1 MFVKN
6 AGFTFSQ
13 VKNQS
18 VCSSTMLPGKVNKNN
33 SSAGANK
40 TLDKGKENAMRK
52 LTVNQKSLKT
62 REQNHQRKDDKAGI
76 AALIILVFQL
86 NFTIVLFC
94 SIFERILF

>member
-13 VKNQS
+13 VKSQS

-33 SSAGANK
+33 SCAGAK
-40 TLDKGKENAMRK
+40 TLDKGKENATRK

-76 AALIILVFQL
+76 AALTILVFQL

-94 SIFERILF
+94 SLFERILF

>member
-1 MFVKN
+1 
-6 AGFTFSQ
+6 
-13 VKNQS
+13 
-18 VCSSTMLPGKVNKNN
+18 MLPGKVNKNN

-76 AALIILVFQL
+76 AALTILVFQL

-94 SIFERILF
+94 SLFERILF